1 MEENKLYQENGWVNW
16 DYIYNLPQHMIF
28 VTGGRGIGKTY
39 GLIKYLIEHKK
50 KFIFV
55 RRTQIEADIQM
66 NMDVSDLTPVLED
79 LGINAKIETIP
90 KTPVSIV
97 SNIDSG
103 EKIALIGSLRTFGKI
118 RGMNFRE
125 YEAIVFDEFIP
136 KPEEPKFKLEGFAL
150 KQAYE
155 SVNRNR
161 ELEGRD
167 AVKMICLSNSLNMQN
182 DTFMEFNL
190 IGVAE
195 NLARSKNEIYSQGEV
210 AVIIHKYS
218 PISEKKSGT
227 VLYKDAQD
235 DFYKMAI
242 KNEFIL
248 NDFTYIGKQNLKEYQ
263 CKAQIGDLFVY
274 KHKSKPIYY
283 IAETKGQTKNIILA
297 TASGKEK
304 IKRKYWRLW
313 IHYLDG
319 DIMFDSYKSISL
331 FERYFE

>member
-1 MEENKLYQENGWVNW
+1 MEEVLYLKSGYVNW
-16 DYIYNLPQHMIF
+16 HYIFGLKQHLIF
-28 VTGGRGIGKTY
+28 DTGGRGIGKTY
-39 GLIKYLIEHKK
+39 GAIQYMIEHKI
-50 KFIFV
+50 KFIFI
-55 RRTQIEADIQM
+55 RRTQVEADIQM

-79 LGINAKIETIP
+79 MEINANIERIP
-90 KTPVSIV
+90 KTPVSLV
-97 SNIDSG
+97 KNLDTG
-103 EKIALIGSLRTFGKI
+103 ENIALIGSLRTFGKI
-118 RGMNFRE
+118 RGMNFRD
-125 YEAIVFDEFIP
+125 YDVMLFDEFIP

-161 ELEGRD
+161 ELQGRD
-167 AVKMICLSNSLNMQN
+167 AVKLICLSNSLNMQN
-182 DTFMEFNL
+182 DTFMEFDL

-195 NLARSKNEIYSQGEV
+195 NLSRSKEEIYTKGEI

-218 PISEKKSGT
+218 PISEMKSGT

-283 IAETKGQTKNIILA
+283 IAETKGQTKNVIPA

>member
-1 MEENKLYQENGWVNW
+1 MEESKLYMDSGWVNW
-16 DYIYNLPQHMIF
+16 EFIYNLPQHMIF

-39 GLIKYLIEHKK
+39 GLLKYLFEKGI

-55 RRTQIEADIQM
+55 RRTQVEADIQM
-66 NMDVSDLTPVLED
+66 NMDVSDISPVLED
-79 LGINAKIETIP
+79 LHINAMIDKIP
-90 KTPVSIV
+90 KTPVSLV
-97 SNIDSG
+97 IDKDTD
-103 EKIALIGSLRTFGKI
+103 ERLALIGSLRTFGKI
-118 RGMNFRE
+118 RGMNFRD
-125 YEAIVFDEFIP
+125 YDCIVFDEFIP

-182 DTFMEFNL
+182 DTFMEFDL

-195 NLARSKNEIYSQGEV
+195 DLAMGKKELYTDGEV
-210 AVIIHKYS
+210 AVIISKYS

-227 VLYKDAQD
+227 VLYKNKDD

-248 NDFTYIGKQNLKEYQ
+248 NDFSYVCKQNLKEYQ
-263 CKAQIGDLFVY
+263 CKAKIGDLYVY
-274 KHKSKPIYY
+274 KHKSKTIYY
-283 IAETKGQTKNIILA
+283 ITKTKGETKNIVKA
-297 TASGKEK
+297 TASGIEL
-304 IKRKYWRLW
+304 IKRKFWRLW

-319 DIMFDSYKSISL
+319 NIRFDSYKSISL
-331 FERYFE
+331 FEKYFE